1 MNIKEDTQRQ
11 EQQREER
18 NYAKTR
24 KIEIFLTLKRC
35 LQVMEKKETLKVIN
49 IHFSL

>member
-1 MNIKEDTQRQ
+1 MNIKEGTQRQ

-18 NYAKTR
+18 NYTKTR

-35 LQVMEKKETLKVIN
+35 LQVMEKKKK
-49 IHFSL
+49 H